1 MNRQLIYCILLFA
14 ILQSCEQIYTPDI
27 DETGG
32 AIVVDA
38 RIVSG
43 STGNYVI
50 LYKSIGYNDES
61 RIYPPVTGALVSIIS
76 DAGEEQKLT
85 EYTPG
90 RFPADVRLVSE
101 NQYKLKILY
110 EGNVYESSFEPVPTI
125 PSIDTVYGEGG
136 TKLIAPEGSNNVDDF
151 FETVGVQLYSDILDK
166 DELPYFRFTARL
178 VLQYVYTVL
187 VPSQVG
193 PPVEVPTFAW
203 TSSYPSDTYNIAAP
217 DRFTS
222 SGYILR
228 HPLYFLVKKP
238 YLGKEAFMVN
248 GPYFDG
254 WILII
259 NQHRLSKPA
268 FDFYDDLNK
277 QLEANGKMFDPMY
290 IQARNN
296 LKCIN
301 NPDAVVLGNF
311 EISTVSEARYFV
323 IFMSEKEGY
332 LVKKI
337 PYFYEIPLSGE
348 SLGSQPDFWEKAYKE
363 YPKE

>member
-1 MNRQLIYCILLFA
+1 MNRQLKYCILLFA

-61 RIYPPVTGALVSIIS
+61 RIYPPVTGASVSIIS
-76 DAGEEQKLT
+76 DTGEEQKLT

-90 RFPADVRLVSE
+90 RFPADVRLNSE

-110 EGNVYESSFEPVPTI
+110 EGKVYESSYEPVPTI

-151 FETVGVQLYSDILDK
+151 LETVGVQLYSDIIDQ
-166 DELPYFRFTARL
+166 DDLPYFRFTARL
-178 VLQYVYTVL
+178 VMQYTYTVL
-187 VPSQVG
+187 IPSPSG
-193 PPVEVPTFAW
+193 AMELTTYAW
-203 TSSYPSDTYNIAAP
+203 NSFTPGDTYNIASP

-222 SGYILR
+222 NNSILR
-228 HPLYFLVKKP
+228 HPLYFLVKRP
-238 YLGKEAFMVN
+238 YIEKKTFMEN

-290 IQARNN
+290 VQARNN
-296 LKCIN
+296 LKCTSNSNEVI
-301 NPDAVVLGNF
+301 LGNF

-323 IFMSEKEGY
+323 IFLSEKEGY
-332 LVKKI
+332 LVRRI
-337 PYFYEIPLSGE
+337 PYFYEISQSGE
-348 SLGSQPDFWEKAYKE
+348 SLYYQPEFWETPRRE
-363 YPKE
+363 YPEE